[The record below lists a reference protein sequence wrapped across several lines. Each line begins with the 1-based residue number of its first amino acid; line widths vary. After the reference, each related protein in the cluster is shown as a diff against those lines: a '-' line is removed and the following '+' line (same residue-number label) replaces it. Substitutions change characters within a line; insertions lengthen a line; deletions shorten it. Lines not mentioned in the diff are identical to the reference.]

1 MNDNNRTPY
10 DDEIDRLIPDGL
22 SGSVAAA
29 TVEVL
34 YRLAE
39 ALESRYLGEILR
51 DRQKENGYQRDLWD

>member
-1 MNDNNRTPY
+1 MNEDKRTPY
-10 DDEIDRLIPDGL
+10 DDEVDRLIPDGL

-39 ALESRYLGEILR
+39 ALESRYLGEILS
-51 DRQKENGYQRDLWD
+51 DRQKQNCYQPDLWD